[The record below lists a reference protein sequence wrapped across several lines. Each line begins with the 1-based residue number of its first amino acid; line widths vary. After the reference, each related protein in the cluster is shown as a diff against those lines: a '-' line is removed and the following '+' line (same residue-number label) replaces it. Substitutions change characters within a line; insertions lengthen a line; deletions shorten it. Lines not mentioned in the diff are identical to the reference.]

1 MFFIGI
7 PEAHVM
13 RSIARAQR
21 LGYEVVLG
29 DTRENL
35 CRQREL
41 VAGADGR
48 VVTDYTCAETLL
60 ATARALDA
68 ESPLDVIVT
77 FKEAGAVQTAQVA
90 KALGLMTNDPEAV
103 AACNDKSR
111 THAAL
116 SAAGLSTP
124 RWALCADVHEL
135 AEFFGTVAAAVIV
148 KPPDLQGSVGVHRLD
163 DEADIGTI
171 FDACLSVCEF
181 PAVLA
186 EELVVGR
193 EVSIEAMLYR
203 SRPVIFGIT
212 EKLLYP
218 RGFVECGHLT
228 PDLGGELTLAQY
240 QTIVERITGALGLTL
255 GPLHIEGFHTWRGF
269 VPTDVHTRYG
279 GDQIVGITEAA
290 AGCDMT
296 SPVFA
301 ELGAVPYE
309 IVFERGAC
317 HAGIRFFDVPAG
329 RVLSVEG
336 VSDAEALPEVMA
348 VAVECAPGDQVGRVR
363 SSFDRSGWVMARA
376 GTRPDLLNAL
386 AEALSRIRV
395 VTTTAPRENATVRR
409 PRARRTP

>member
-1 MFFIGI
+1 MSARRMFFIGI
-7 PEAHVM
+7 PKAHVM
-13 RSIARAQR
+13 PSIARAQR

-29 DTRENL
+29 DTQENL

-41 VAGADGR
+41 VAGADRR

-60 ATARALDA
+60 ATARALNA

-90 KALGLMTNDPEAV
+90 KELGLITNDPEAV
-103 AACNDKSR
+103 ADCNDKSR

-116 SAAGLSTP
+116 SAAGFLTP
-124 RWALCADVHEL
+124 QWALCVELREL
-135 AEFFGTVAAAVIV
+135 AEFYGTVAGAVIV

-163 DEADIGTI
+163 DEADIEAV
-171 FDACLSVCEF
+171 FEACMSVCES

-193 EVSIEAMLYR
+193 EVSIEAMLYHG
-203 SRPVIFGIT
+203 RPVIFGVT
-212 EKLLYP
+212 EKLLYS
-218 RGFVECGHLT
+218 GSFVECGHLT
-228 PDLGGELTLAQY
+228 PDLGTELTLAQY
-240 QTIVERITGALGLTL
+240 ETIVERITGALSLKL

-301 ELGAVPYE
+301 ELGAIPYE
-309 IVFERGAC
+309 IAFERGAC

-336 VSDAEALPEVMA
+336 VPDAEALPEVMA
-348 VAVECAPGDQVGRVR
+348 VAVECAPGDQIGRVR

-386 AEALSRIRV
+386 DEALSRIRV
-395 VTTTAPRENATVRR
+395 LTTTAPRED
-409 PRARRTP
+409 ARVP